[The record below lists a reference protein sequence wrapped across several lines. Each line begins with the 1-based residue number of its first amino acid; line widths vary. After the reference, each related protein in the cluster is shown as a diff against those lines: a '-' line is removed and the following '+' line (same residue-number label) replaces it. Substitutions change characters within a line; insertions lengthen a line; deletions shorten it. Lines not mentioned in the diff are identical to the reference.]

1 MAEPPELDPERLDL
15 SAFEAPPPP
24 EGLADRVL
32 ARLPAASR
40 PPPRRS
46 RWGLLAAVAAVLLVA
61 LPGAAWFVARSFGEE
76 SGERAFAQ
84 RETVSLGAVAVAV
97 AEPGAEL
104 HWRAG
109 RRGPVR
115 VRQPAGSVFYR
126 VETGSDFQVDTP
138 GGQVAV
144 RGTCFTIEVQPM
156 LPSKQSLT
164 GAAVGAVL
172 TAAVFVT
179 VHEGRV
185 AVTNAEGAT
194 EVGPGQRAVLGAGA
208 SPRVIAAPTVGGT
221 AASPASA
228 SPVAPGSPTEAPP
241 TWQAREAAYVAELTA
256 LRERVQQLEPY
267 APGGPKHP
275 GRDIRSERA
284 PHFLDPSPEELR
296 EMAKE
301 CRLRWD
307 SPNLKPRSVNRP
319 TPEQLKKLNMT
330 EDEAEVMAEVHQAF
344 VAEALTKLRAIYV
357 AATGD
362 TENARVLAPEALE
375 QEVID
380 KSTEESI
387 RRAYQRVSQE
397 RAGLAAP
404 PADTTGMTPAE
415 QLVRFNTGLGDAYER
430 ALADKLGAAKARELR
445 RANDG
450 WGSRHSSGMGCPG
463 Q

>member
-1 MAEPPELDPERLDL
+1 
-15 SAFEAPPPP
+15 
-24 EGLADRVL
+24 
-32 ARLPAASR
+32 
-40 PPPRRS
+40 
-46 RWGLLAAVAAVLLVA
+46 
-61 LPGAAWFVARSFGEE
+61 
-76 SGERAFAQ
+76 
-84 RETVSLGAVAVAV
+84 
-97 AEPGAEL
+97 
-104 HWRAG
+104 
-109 RRGPVR
+109 
-115 VRQPAGSVFYR
+115 
-126 VETGSDFQVDTP
+126 
-138 GGQVAV
+138 
-144 RGTCFTIEVQPM
+144 
-156 LPSKQSLT
+156 
-164 GAAVGAVL
+164 VGAVL

-208 SPRVIAAPTVGGT
+208 SPRVVAAPAGGGT
-221 AASPASA
+221 AASPAA
-228 SPVAPGSPTEAPP
+228 PSPVAQGSSTEAPS

-267 APGGPKHP
+267 APGGSRAQGKDV
-275 GRDIRSERA
+275 RTERA
-284 PHFLDPSPEELR
+284 PHFLDPTPEELR

-344 VAEALTKLRAIYV
+344 VAESLERLRAIYV

-362 TENARVLAPEALE
+362 TENARVLAPEALQ
-375 QEVID
+375 QEVLD
-380 KSTEESI
+380 KSSEESI

-404 PADTTGMTPAE
+404 PADTSGLTPAE
-415 QLVRFNTGLGDAYER
+415 QLVRFNTGLGDAYEH

-450 WGSRHSSGMGCPG
+450 WGSRHSSGVGCPG